1 MIVEI
6 SGAEKAWGEREWR
19 GGSHENWRGVNGGF
33 LFLISNGFWALG
45 FAIVREMLV
54 YVMCLNFEVG
64 VVLVGNKCT
73 ESPF

>member
-1 MIVEI
+1 MKR
-6 SGAEKAWGEREWR
+6 SY
-19 GGSHENWRGVNGGF
+19 GGF
-33 LFLISNGFWALG
+33 LFLISNGFWVGALG

-64 VVLVGNKCT
+64 VVLVGNECT